1 MNRPV
6 TLNIKILSI
15 QYPERYAV
23 RRLVTVAQQELQP
36 QFPGLEMNITEVND
50 PSEICKYAFVI
61 ILPTLVIDEKTVCT
75 GRLPAKEEIIGW
87 LREAM
92 DKGSRGSQ

>member
-1 MNRPV
+1 MDRPV
-6 TLNIKILSI
+6 TLDLKILSI

-36 QFPGLEMNITEVND
+36 QYPGLEINITEVSD
-50 PSEICKYAFVI
+50 PSKILKYAFVI
-61 ILPTLVIDEKTVCT
+61 ILPTLVINEKTVCT
-75 GRLPAKEEIIGW
+75 GRYPTKEEILGW

-92 DKGSRGSQ
+92 GK